1 MGPDRAALG
10 SAAARAMATLAM
22 PSCSESLRQWLRGAI
37 MLGYQVNFKT
47 EADPDHRD
55 WHLRRWPNAEDALAF
70 FNDNAAKKDGLGPF
84 SFASISDFNP
94 DYHLVGRR
102 LPNGP
107 EVESFFPYCVL
118 PR

>member
-1 MGPDRAALG
+1 
-10 SAAARAMATLAM
+10 
-22 PSCSESLRQWLRGAI
+22 

-47 EADPDHRD
+47 EADPDHRE
-55 WHLRRWPNAEDALAF
+55 WHLGRWPNAEDALAF

-107 EVESFFPYCVL
+107 EVESFFLYCFCHDEIWA
-118 PR
+118 PTRPISKGRGRSATFSSADAKRAEAASP

>member
-1 MGPDRAALG
+1 MTGRCNAN
-10 SAAARAMATLAM
+10 ARHVVMFRKAFDNDSEARLCLAT
-22 PSCSESLRQWLRGAI
+22 
-37 MLGYQVNFKT
+37 K
-47 EADPDHRD
+47 
-55 WHLRRWPNAEDALAF
+55 WPNAEDALAF

-84 SFASISDFNP
+84 RFASISDFNP

-107 EVESFFPYCVL
+107 EVESFFLYCVL